1 MDDNYGRYIGEF
13 KGLAHGVR
21 GAVYAV
27 DENTLYIR
35 GFYYDGIGPSECE
48 NVRRKNKT
56 YHPTVLDFHSAA
68 CYIRKHFTVPV

>member
-1 MDDNYGRYIGEF
+1 MVVVGCVSVNAGGDSDDNYGRYIGEF

-48 NVRRKNKT
+48 NV
-56 YHPTVLDFHSAA
+56 
-68 CYIRKHFTVPV
+68 

>member
-1 MDDNYGRYIGEF
+1 MSLFCVLVNAGWELDDNYGRYIGEF

-35 GFYYDGIGPSECE
+35 GFFYDGIGPSEY
-48 NVRRKNKT
+48 NN
-56 YHPTVLDFHSAA
+56 L
-68 CYIRKHFTVPV
+68 